1 MFVGEESASFLS
13 VSRNKNIYSI
23 SIAVNLKDH
32 KGTKLV
38 TELAKICDVL
48 VENCWTRKLNV
59 MRLGYEELSKVA
71 PQLIYCSVTGEHIL
85 YSQHAKTSHKPGY
98 DSIASAVSGLVHI
111 TGPEDGD
118 PVRPGVAMT
127 DQATG
132 LFTHL
137 LHLCLVACLTHI
149 AANYLNSGI
158 EARRWGTSHGCIVP
172 YQFIQLLWEWTLSYR
187 PGRGFIG
194 LQYSPVFPPGTGL
207 WFKGSL

>member
-23 SIAVNLKDH
+23 SIAVNLKDP
-32 KGTKLV
+32 KGAKLV

-59 MRLGYEELSKVA
+59 MRLGYEELSKMA
-71 PQLIYCSVTGEHIL
+71 PQLIYCSITNH
-85 YSQHAKTSHKPGY
+85 SQIPMSHKPGY

-118 PVRPGVAMT
+118 PVRPGLAMT

-132 LFTHL
+132 LFTDL
-137 LHLCLVACLTHI
+137 LHF
-149 AANYLNSGI
+149 
-158 EARRWGTSHGCIVP
+158 TS
-172 YQFIQLLWEWTLSYR
+172 
-187 PGRGFIG
+187 
-194 LQYSPVFPPGTGL
+194 
-207 WFKGSL
+207 